1 MTPLQPIDAVLLDM
15 DGTILNSIKAAERI
29 WSAWAQRHGIDVETL
44 LPRIHGVQSVE
55 TIRRLALPSLDPVRE
70 AAAITQAEIDDADG
84 IEAIAG
90 AGEFLAELPAACWAV
105 VTSAPRALAMRRMQA
120 AGLPAPALLVAAED
134 VPQGKPAPDCF
145 ELAARRLG
153 TTADRC
159 LVFEDS
165 LAGITSAERAGA
177 TVLVV
182 TATHDRPMP
191 IRHESIRDYR
201 DLILARSP
209 DGSIAIRHALVPK
222 GPSAG
227 ISFRLRAPAATRPSR
242 A

>member
-55 TIRRLALPSLDPVRE
+55 TIRRLALSNLDPVRE
-70 AAAITQAEIDDADG
+70 AAAITQAGIDDADG

-90 AGEFLAELPAACWAV
+90 AGVFLADLPAACSGV

-134 VPQGKPAPDCF
+134 VLQGKPAPDCF

-153 TTADRC
+153 TRPTD
-159 LVFEDS
+159 
-165 LAGITSAERAGA
+165 A
-177 TVLVV
+177 TYSK
-182 TATHDRPMP
+182 
-191 IRHESIRDYR
+191 I
-201 DLILARSP
+201 RSP
-209 DGSIAIRHALVPK
+209 GSLPQ
-222 GPSAG
+222 SA
-227 ISFRLRAPAATRPSR
+227 RARR
-242 A
+242 CWW